1 VSINLCIYKQS
12 NNRSEEGEESEKL
25 LKKVFHSLS
34 SCLSSQES
42 ENEEIKAEK
51 Y

>member
-1 VSINLCIYKQS
+1 VSINLRIYKQS
-12 NNRSEEGEESEKL
+12 NNKSEEGESGKL
-25 LKKVFHSLS
+25 LKKVFHSLF

-42 ENEEIKAEK
+42 RNEEIEVEK